1 MKLKT
6 NDTSTT
12 ISQLILGGKLLIFV
26 IDGQKNNFN
35 DRLKLEPVVTT
46 YYQRFVVKMLLT
58 YHYSKLKVIF
68 FSFYEVMTCHF

>member
-35 DRLKLEPVVTT
+35 DRLKLELVVTT

-58 YHYSKLKVIF
+58 
-68 FSFYEVMTCHF
+68 

>member
-1 MKLKT
+1 MIIIIIIIINVPMKLKR

-58 YHYSKLKVIF
+58 
-68 FSFYEVMTCHF
+68 

>member
-1 MKLKT
+1 MIIIIIIIINVPIKLKR

-26 IDGQKNNFN
+26 IDGQKNNFS

-58 YHYSKLKVIF
+58 
-68 FSFYEVMTCHF
+68 

>member
-1 MKLKT
+1 MIIIIIIINVPIKLKR

-58 YHYSKLKVIF
+58 
-68 FSFYEVMTCHF
+68 

>member
-12 ISQLILGGKLLIFV
+12 ILQLILGGKLLIFV

-35 DRLKLEPVVTT
+35 NRLKLEPIVLP
-46 YYQRFVVKMLLT
+46 K
-58 YHYSKLKVIF
+58 I
-68 FSFYEVMTCHF
+68 C